1 MIKIKSEE
9 EIRIMRESGRRLASV
24 MEELK
29 VFPKVGMATSEIDEL
44 AEKLIKKNGGIPAF
58 LGYKPYGAAQA
69 YPFTT
74 CISINST
81 VVHGLPS
88 EYILQEGD
96 LLKIDLGLI
105 YEKYYSDMAVTLTM
119 GEVSAEAKRLVAVT
133 EEALYLGIKAAQAGN
148 HLGDIGFAI
157 HSRVKSMGFSIVD
170 ALTGHG
176 IGTKLHEDPYVY
188 NFGKPGEGERL
199 VPGMVLALEPMTAAG
214 KRAVTQLDDDSFVT
228 ADDSIS
234 AHFEHTIAI
243 TEEGPV
249 ILTKV

>member
-1 MIKIKSEE
+1 MIKIKTEA
-9 EIRIMRESGRRLASV
+9 EIKIMREAGKRLASV

-29 VFPKVGMATSEIDEL
+29 VFPKVGMATLDVNEL
-44 AEKLIKKNGGIPAF
+44 AEKLIIKNGGVPAF
-58 LGYKPYGAAQA
+58 LGYKPYGAASP

-74 CISINST
+74 CISVNST

-105 YEKYYSDMAVTLTM
+105 YEKYYSDMAMTLPL
-119 GEVSAEAKRLVAVT
+119 GEISPEARRLVGIT

-157 HSRVKSMGFSIVD
+157 HSRVKSAGFSIVD
-170 ALTGHG
+170 GLTGHG

-188 NFGKPGEGERL
+188 NFGKPGDGERL
-199 VPGMVLALEPMTAAG
+199 VPGMVLAIEPMTAVG

-228 ADDSIS
+228 ADDSLS

-243 TEEGPV
+243 TEGGPI
-249 ILTKV
+249 ILTKM

>member
-1 MIKIKSEE
+1 MIKIKTEV
-9 EIRIMRESGRRLASV
+9 EIKIMREAGRRLASV
-24 MEELK
+24 LEELK
-29 VFPKVGMATSEIDEL
+29 TFPKIGMATLEIDEL
-44 AEKLIKKNGGIPAF
+44 AEKLIKKNGGTPAF
-58 LGYKPYGAAQA
+58 LGYRPYGAASP

-88 EYILQEGD
+88 EYILQDGD

-105 YEKYYSDMAVTLTM
+105 HEKYYADMAITLPI
-119 GEVSAEAKRLVAVT
+119 GEVTPEAKRLIAVT

-157 HSRVKSMGFSIVD
+157 HSRVKSAGFSIVD

-199 VPGMVLALEPMTAAG
+199 IPGMVLALEPMTAVG

-228 ADDSIS
+228 ADDSLS
-234 AHFEHTIAI
+234 AHFEHTIVI
-243 TEEGPV
+243 TEAGPE
-249 ILTKV
+249 ILTKL